1 MNQNRND
8 ERTII
13 RSCVDCGNTNCG
25 NEKGKFPEFCATT
38 HLSESTREKV
48 IDLYA
53 EPENHKAMVE
63 SAIVESENYCQMT
76 RVEET
81 IQFAK
86 QMQVKKIGI
95 ATCVGLIK
103 ETRILTRIL
112 REHGFEVYGIG
123 CKADTM
129 KKVDMG
135 IPAACENT
143 GRNICNP
150 ILQAELLNE
159 AGTDLNIVVG
169 LCVGHDSLFYK
180 YSQALTTTL
189 IVKDR
194 VLGHNPVAALYQADG
209 YYKDKLACNADDT
222 SKTY

>member
-1 MNQNRND
+1 MEQRKN
-8 ERTII
+8 EEKSVI
-13 RSCVDCGNTNCG
+13 RSCIDCGKLNCEDERG
-25 NEKGKFPEFCATT
+25 EFPDFCPTT
-38 HLSESTREKV
+38 HLSEEIKEKV
-48 IDLYA
+48 TARYF
-53 EPENHKAMVE
+53 EPDNHQAMVE
-63 SAIVESENYCQMT
+63 SAIVESEHYCEMT

-86 QMQVKKIGI
+86 QMQAKKIGI
-95 ATCVGLIK
+95 ATCVGLIR
-103 ETRILTRIL
+103 ESRVLARIL

-123 CKADTM
+123 CKVGTM

-135 IPAACENT
+135 IPVSCEKT

-150 ILQAELLNE
+150 VLQAELLNQ
-159 AGTDLNIVVG
+159 AHTDLNIVVG

-209 YYKDKLACNADDT
+209 YYKSKL
-222 SKTY
+222 